1 MDYDF
6 YYNLHDLAV
15 ERHHNLE
22 DLMYIV
28 EASTSD
34 IISVIENSLSNQ
46 QEEVRKLSNYEVWI
60 IFVAFIIQVAV
71 FLIIQLFEIGAIN
84 RERSK

>member
-6 YYNLHDLAV
+6 YYNIHDLAV